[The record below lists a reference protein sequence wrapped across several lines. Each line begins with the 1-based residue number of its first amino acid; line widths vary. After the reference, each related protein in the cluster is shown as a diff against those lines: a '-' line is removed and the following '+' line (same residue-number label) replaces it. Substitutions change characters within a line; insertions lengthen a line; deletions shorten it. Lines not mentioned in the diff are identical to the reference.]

1 MYEGKSKY
9 KYLNEAKH
17 NKIINDNILKKHNQL
32 DNSKNHIIYNNHKIK
47 KKSIDFY
54 YINSF
59 ILIFILMFIQINPS
73 KALKIKALS
82 FSYEI
87 TIKIKGNGTQPILRE
102 GQVPSR
108 IYLNGNSTA
117 LVGAKEIHNLELETN
132 IIRMEWD
139 SSFSNFTALFYGLNN
154 ILEIDF
160 SNFNSSQVENMADM
174 FYGCSSLTSINF
186 NNFNTKSVTSMSQ
199 MFYCCSQLQSLDL
212 SNFETSSVTS
222 MYRMFST

>member
-1 MYEGKSKY
+1 
-9 KYLNEAKH
+9 
-17 NKIINDNILKKHNQL
+17 
-32 DNSKNHIIYNNHKIK
+32 
-47 KKSIDFY
+47 
-54 YINSF
+54 
-59 ILIFILMFIQINPS
+59 MFIQINPS

-139 SSFSNFTALFYGLNN
+139 SSFSDFHAMFYGLSN
-154 ILEIDF
+154 IIEIDF
-160 SNFNSSQVENMADM
+160 SNFNSYQVEDMADM
-174 FYGCSSLTSINF
+174 FHGCFSLVSINF
-186 NNFNTKSVTSMSQ
+186 NNFNTQSVTDMAD
-199 MFYCCSQLQSLDL
+199 MFYECYNLKSLDL
-212 SNFETSSVTS
+212 SSFNTSSVTS
-222 MYRMFST
+222 LSQMFFNCYNLEYINFSSFDTK